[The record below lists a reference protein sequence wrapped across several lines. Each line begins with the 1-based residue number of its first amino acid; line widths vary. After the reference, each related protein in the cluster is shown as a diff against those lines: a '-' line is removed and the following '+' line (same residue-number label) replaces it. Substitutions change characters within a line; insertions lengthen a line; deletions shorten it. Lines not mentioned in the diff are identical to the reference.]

1 MMFTRTVEGL
11 AYLKI
16 VLVSST
22 LLFLFSCAGTQRM
35 YSGVELPSAEIALLR
50 PAGVGIIIEKCDG
63 KEVMSSSVAVL
74 PGEHSIET
82 SFTDRL
88 FDAYSKN
95 NAATYFT
102 AEAGHVYIV
111 DKTYGNASTYR
122 MTITDVSTN
131 KQVQRYLQISGQTEK
146 FRYWLNRGDAFFV
159 NKKYSD
165 ALSDYSAAFSYAQ
178 PTELEALKKK
188 IEETKKLM
196 LIEK

>member
-1 MMFTRTVEGL
+1 MFTRTGEAL

-22 LLFLFSCAGTQRM
+22 LLFLFSCASTQRM
-35 YSGVELPSAEIALLR
+35 YSGAELPAAEIALVR
-50 PAGVGIIIEKCDG
+50 PVGVGIIIEKFDG
-63 KEVMSSSVAVL
+63 KEVMSPSVAVL
-74 PGEHSIET
+74 PGDHSIET
-82 SFTDRL
+82 SFTDRV
-88 FDAYSKN
+88 FGSSSRN
-95 NAATYFT
+95 NATTYFT

-111 DKTYGNASTYR
+111 DKVYGNGNTYR
-122 MTITDVSTN
+122 MVITDASAN

-178 PTELEALKKK
+178 PAELEALKKK